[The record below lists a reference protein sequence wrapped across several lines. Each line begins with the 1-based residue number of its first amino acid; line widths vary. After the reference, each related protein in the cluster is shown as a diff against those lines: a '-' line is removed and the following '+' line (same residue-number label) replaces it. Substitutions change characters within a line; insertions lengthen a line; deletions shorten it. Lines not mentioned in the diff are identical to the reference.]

1 MASLVTEDI
10 AETPLLSD
18 YLSGS
23 FKHTNE
29 TVFGFDFIDTD
40 GIKKTMNYER
50 VEDFFNDL
58 IKPDIL
64 NLLSFEFI
72 TENILKARKF
82 AEQIKHGKNTD
93 IWADTI
99 SKTSPRMKKKIL
111 IQLIEKKVIPVL
123 ESRQAELE
131 SWKIADER
139 ERNRP
144 KREKQK
150 KRKKTKKLRKRFP
163 PTQKNIKQAT
173 KIQAA
178 MRGKRV
184 RSPPPSENPQLD
196 FQNLLLKTRGDLRD
210 YKNMKG
216 GFVPINIPSIFK
228 QRVEEKTTHIMQN
241 YDNIHDLIYL
251 LRGSMNSASKE
262 IFDNGEREFEILIQN
277 EEGKKEPDYRLLNQ
291 LVLNHSRFVAGA
303 IVLQDFY
310 EQNAM
315 GRLHEYLDIYSFANS
330 WLLAKKYS
338 PKRLREGG
346 RKRKKRRTRKK
357 SKSRKKRKRY
367 SMSCKS
373 KKRKNK
379 KTKRRR

>member
-82 AEQIKHGKNTD
+82 AEKIKGKNTD
-93 IWADTI
+93 IWAENI

-111 IQLIEKKVIPVL
+111 IQLIEKKVLPAL
-123 ESRQAELE
+123 ERRQAELE
-131 SWKIADER
+131 LWKISDER

-184 RSPPPSENPQLD
+184 RSPPPSEDPQLD
-196 FQNLLLKTRGDLRD
+196 FQNLLLKTKGDLRN

-228 QRVEEKTTHIMQN
+228 QRVEEKTMHIMQN

-277 EEGKKEPDYRLLNQ
+277 EEGKEEPDYRLLNQ

-315 GRLHEYLDIYSFANS
+315 GKLHQYLDIYSFANS